1 MLLGRL
7 ANHLG
12 PDTVAKRCLPIRTN
26 WIAKFFVTMDV
37 VTFCIQGGGG
47 GLQTSADPDQAN
59 LGHKA
64 SIPSLFDPMS
74 RRLLM
79 NSSNFYRLHWLVSFY
94 KLLPSALFLL
104 SWSTSALEC
113 KHTPVSL

>member
-26 WIAKFFVTMDV
+26 WIAKFFVAMDV

-47 GLQTSADPDQAN
+47 GLQTSDDPDQAN
-59 LGHKA
+59 LGHKVRT
-64 SIPSLFDPMS
+64 S
-74 RRLLM
+74 
-79 NSSNFYRLHWLVSFY
+79 H
-94 KLLPSALFLL
+94 KTFL
-104 SWSTSALEC
+104 AC
-113 KHTPVSL
+113 VVVKVD

>member
-1 MLLGRL
+1 MCLPQQPCAFLALDYMLLGRL

-47 GLQTSADPDQAN
+47 GLQTSDDPDQAN
-59 LGHKA
+59 LGHKV
-64 SIPSLFDPMS
+64 
-74 RRLLM
+74 RL
-79 NSSNFYRLHWLVSFY
+79 
-94 KLLPSALFLL
+94 
-104 SWSTSALEC
+104 
-113 KHTPVSL
+113 

>member
-37 VTFCIQGGGG
+37 VTFCIQGAGGG
-47 GLQTSADPDQAN
+47 IQASDDPDQAN
-59 LGHKA
+59 LGHK
-64 SIPSLFDPMS
+64 
-74 RRLLM
+74 
-79 NSSNFYRLHWLVSFY
+79 VSF
-94 KLLPSALFLL
+94 PC
-104 SWSTSALEC
+104 WSRCIPFVTDPC
-113 KHTPVSL
+113 